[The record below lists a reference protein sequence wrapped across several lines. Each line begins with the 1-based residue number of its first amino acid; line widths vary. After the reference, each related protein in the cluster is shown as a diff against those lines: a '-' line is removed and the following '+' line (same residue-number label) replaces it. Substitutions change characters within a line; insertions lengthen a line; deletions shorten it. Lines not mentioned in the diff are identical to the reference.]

1 MVPFGGGG
9 GRRQE
14 DRRPKTQ
21 QEDRKESYQR
31 KLHNDRE
38 NVGAAGIYGP
48 GTAADLPRILFT
60 CGKECVC
67 NGTAAQEEV
76 VEEIT
81 LIRGWEG
88 ERQKSAREAFAVR
101 QNYFVCKR
109 VFAEEEE
116 ADYEWGNYAVR
127 EIGIKGR

>member
-1 MVPFGGGG
+1 MVPFGGGGG

-31 KLHNDRE
+31 KLHDDRE
-38 NVGAAGIYGP
+38 NVGATGIYGP

-60 CGKECVC
+60 CGEEWVC
-67 NGTAAQEEV
+67 NGTAAQQQEEEV

-81 LIRGWEG
+81 LIRGG
-88 ERQKSAREAFAVR
+88 
-101 QNYFVCKR
+101 
-109 VFAEEEE
+109 
-116 ADYEWGNYAVR
+116 
-127 EIGIKGR
+127 KGRDRNRLGKLLLSVRTISYVKECLQKRKRRIMSEGIML